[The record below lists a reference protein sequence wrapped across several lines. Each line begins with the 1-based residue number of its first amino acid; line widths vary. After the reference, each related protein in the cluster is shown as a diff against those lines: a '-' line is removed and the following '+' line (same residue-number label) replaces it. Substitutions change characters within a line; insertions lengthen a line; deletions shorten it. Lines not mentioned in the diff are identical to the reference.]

1 MPRRI
6 TLHLSKSGSQ
16 VLRRGILKLTLPSSS
31 ISGTLLSYD
40 AEGIWFQDDRLL
52 RENRMVLVKWNFID
66 AILSDIPEREPVSRR
81 EAGFVARVENREQ
94 QKRWRRKNLTVQS
107 RT

>member
-1 MPRRI
+1 
-6 TLHLSKSGSQ
+6 
-16 VLRRGILKLTLPSSS
+16 
-31 ISGTLLSYD
+31 
-40 AEGIWFQDDRLL
+40 
-52 RENRMVLVKWNFID
+52 MVLVKWNFID